1 MHKRSLLFLVAL
13 CLSMPQGAL
22 SQTVADVRQ
31 YTTFRCD
38 FDTSSARILTTQ
50 QTEIEKS
57 DSVKDIVFAQVDYE
71 AQKALVIGDNGS
83 TAVLPVL
90 GEETLH
96 LLELT
101 DTSNLTT
108 TTIFSK
114 TGKLTSVG
122 AVTQMVYRAVMSRH
136 VAGLAPE
143 GLVSQY
149 YGSCRAFA

>member
-1 MHKRSLLFLVAL
+1 MQSRILLFLVAL
-13 CLSMPQGAL
+13 CLSMPQGAS
-22 SQTVADVRQ
+22 SQTVADVRH

-38 FDTSSARILTTQ
+38 FATSSVRILTTQ

-57 DSVKDIVFAQVDYE
+57 DSMKDIVFAQVDYD
-71 AQKALVIGDNGS
+71 AQRALKVGDNGS
-83 TAVLPVL
+83 TPVFPVL

-101 DTSNLTT
+101 DISNLTT

-122 AVTQMVYRAVMSRH
+122 SATQMVYRAVMSRH

-143 GLVSQY
+143 GIVSQY